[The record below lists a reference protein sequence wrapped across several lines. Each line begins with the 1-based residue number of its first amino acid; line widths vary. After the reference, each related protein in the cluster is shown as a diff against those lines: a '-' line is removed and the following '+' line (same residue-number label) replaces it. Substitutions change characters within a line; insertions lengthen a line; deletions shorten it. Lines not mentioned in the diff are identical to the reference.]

1 MVLRIVFNRFF
12 RFVAVGTHL
21 SGRSAGSLKVF
32 VESIV
37 ACNHVEDGSVALL
50 VLYVVAV
57 KLVNDRELIGS

>member
-1 MVLRIVFNRFF
+1 M
-12 RFVAVGTHL
+12 
-21 SGRSAGSLKVF
+21 RSAGSLKVF

-57 KLVNDRELIGS
+57 EVVDESS